1 LALVNKEDKAY
12 AKIAIMFVFR
22 VLIWLI
28 LATIASKVQ
37 GNADFILGDE
47 RPAEDISGNSPK
59 VVLIGASMELDN
71 QDRGLEAEYFR
82 MLERQDLNR
91 SVEIINSVPVAYFF
105 DVFHGKFRLGII
117 GNLIPDDLS
126 ELVSVVN
133 KKMMK
138 RNKLIQLDGV
148 KSVDVQSLFMHGIG
162 VIQHLSLKI
171 SEGCALLAEMGA
183 GDAWEGRQTELINA
197 LFDDLKD
204 ELAIDVQMQR
214 ESLELNT
221 ELQELIRSREVH
233 RRDSKF
239 ASFRKRTDG
248 RLALREEQQMRLING
263 TDAHLKRVEAVKMHG
278 LHVLA
283 NVSREFETSK
293 HAMERT
299 RLRLR
304 LDNDLRKLSGEI
316 SGIIAATKFRIEE
329 ELRLERETEET
340 ALNVLSAQHKSQT
353 EELQKLVQATADELS
368 RIAAYA
374 TGNVTM
380 LVKGCATLLVA
391 LIIIVLVI
399 ETTTI
404 VRSLY
409 SQLWSKRIPMQRQ
422 PPRRSSWWSRFFNSS
437 NKKDIAPRIDDVILS
452 TDVKHTVRHASR
464 IISEAAKHRT
474 CLPHLLLFGYGGTGK
489 SIVADAVAYDSGVS
503 YATINASEIL
513 ALGDQAS
520 LFLFDFLDKIKRGRV
535 PTVVILD
542 QVDEIIVKRE
552 LALLSNGCTESCFY
566 VLLQTMRE
574 ACPALSVIL
583 TTKLAVSDVDKA
595 ITDRID
601 YCVHLPLPTASHRL
615 EYCLKR
621 SRALFSPYLAS
632 SKVAEIEACAGK
644 NMDDR
649 VEIKRS
655 TPSPESPET
664 DVPVQSSASEPEVQ
678 ARHDL
683 DRLLSGIAMDN
694 DDFDV
699 RECIYN
705 TVSQSAGWSFRDVDK
720 LLLGVVSAVLSTVQ
734 CTLTS
739 RIFLTELRNA
749 VKDRSNMRDIH

>member
-1 LALVNKEDKAY
+1 
-12 AKIAIMFVFR
+12 MFIFR
-22 VLIWLI
+22 ALIWLI

-37 GNADFILGDE
+37 GNADFVLGNE
-47 RPAEDISGNSPK
+47 RQPDDISGNAPK
-59 VVLIGASMELDN
+59 VILIGASMELDK

-82 MLERQDLNR
+82 LLERQDLNR

-148 KSVDVQSLFMHGIG
+148 KAVDVQSLFMHGIG
-162 VIQHLSLKI
+162 VIQHISLKI
-171 SEGCALLAEMGA
+171 SEGSALMAEMGA

-204 ELAIDVQMQR
+204 ELAVDVQMQR

-221 ELQELIRSREVH
+221 ELQELIRSREVQ

-263 TDAHLKRVEAVKMHG
+263 TDAHLKRIEAVKMHG

-283 NVSREFETSK
+283 NVSREFETAK
-293 HAMERT
+293 HAMERA

-304 LDNDLRKLSGEI
+304 MDNDLRKLSGEI
-316 SGIIAATKFRIEE
+316 SGIIAATKFRLEE

-353 EELQKLVQATADELS
+353 EELQKLVQATADEMS

-380 LVKGCATLLVA
+380 LLKGCATLLFA
-391 LIIIVLVI
+391 LIIIVLVV

-422 PPRRSSWWSRFFNSS
+422 QPRTPWWSRFFNLSD
-437 NKKDIAPRIDDVILS
+437 KKDVALRIDDVILS
-452 TDVKHTVRHASR
+452 TDVKHTVLHASR

-489 SIVADAVAYDSGVS
+489 SMVADSIAHDSKVT

-520 LFLFDFLDKIKRGRV
+520 LFLFDFLDKIKRGSV

-552 LALLSNGCTESCFY
+552 LALLSNGYTESCFY

-583 TTKLAVSDVDKA
+583 TTKLALSDVDKA

-601 YCVHLPLPTASHRL
+601 YCIHLPLPTASQRL

-621 SRALFSPYLAS
+621 SRALFLPYLAT
-632 SKVAEIEACAGK
+632 SKVAEIEACARK
-644 NMDDR
+644 KMDDS

-664 DVPVQSSASEPEVQ
+664 DVPVQSSAPDTDVQ
-678 ARHDL
+678 ARLDL

-699 RECIYN
+699 HKCIYN

-720 LLLGVVSAVLSTVQ
+720 VLLGVVSAVLSTVQ